1 MTVAKK
7 INSLAACQK
16 WANSCVFIPT
26 RGNFCAL
33 VWPQFLHSI
42 VAKTAIRRNLQGIV
56 KNADIAHF
64 LRRPQYFNSL
74 FSEQGGVLGGVFG
87 VMLGECWANTHPVTF
102 PLYKGVSASWGE
114 CCTLL
119 RDYGSPATRLRLAG
133 NEITA
138 RRQRGYGSSATIIAH
153 CPRKSSLAWTDRKF
167 TSVEY
172 VTIFFLKSEQ
182 EVLCFRLFCLSLHAD

>member
-7 INSLAACQK
+7 LNSLAACQK

-42 VAKTAIRRNLQGIV
+42 VAKTAIRRNLQRVV

-74 FSEQGGVLGGVFG
+74 FSEQGGSVGGSVWCSVGGVLGQHPPRHIPFVQRRFSQLGGVLHSF
-87 VMLGECWANTHPVTF
+87 
-102 PLYKGVSASWGE
+102 
-114 CCTLL
+114 
-119 RDYGSPATRLRLAG
+119 TRLRLAG

-138 RRQRGYGSSATIIAH
+138 RRQRDYGSSAT
-153 CPRKSSLAWTDRKF
+153 
-167 TSVEY
+167 
-172 VTIFFLKSEQ
+172 
-182 EVLCFRLFCLSLHAD
+182 RLRLVGNDHSTLPKKEFIGMDGQKI

>member
-7 INSLAACQK
+7 LNSLAACQK

-42 VAKTAIRRNLQGIV
+42 VAKTAIRRNLQRIV

-74 FSEQGGVLGGVFG
+74 FSEQGGSVGGSVWCSVGGVLRQHPSLLNAFVQRACSRLGGVLPYFN
-87 VMLGECWANTHPVTF
+87 EVT
-102 PLYKGVSASWGE
+102 
-114 CCTLL
+114 
-119 RDYGSPATRLRLAG
+119 
-133 NEITA
+133 
-138 RRQRGYGSSATIIAH
+138 
-153 CPRKSSLAWTDRKF
+153 
-167 TSVEY
+167 
-172 VTIFFLKSEQ
+172 
-182 EVLCFRLFCLSLHAD
+182 LSLQREYKSHNNS

>member
-74 FSEQGGVLGGVFG
+74 FSEQGGSVGGSVWCSVGGVLGQHPPRHIPFVQRRFSQLGGVLHSF
-87 VMLGECWANTHPVTF
+87 
-102 PLYKGVSASWGE
+102 
-114 CCTLL
+114 
-119 RDYGSPATRLRLAG
+119 TRLRLAG

-153 CPRKSSLAWTDRKF
+153 CPRKSSLAWTDRKI